1 MASLQ
6 PSDDYRPSD
15 EDYNQPSA
23 ERRVV
28 LQRLQD
34 IFGDVPVHFWAL
46 AHVCDVKTL
55 EEFAE
60 QAEANSGPY
69 HMTISQTRAMISTC
83 KLNSLRFIYALANV
97 LQGLN
102 H

>member
-34 IFGDVPVHFWAL
+34 FLGDVPVHFWAL

-60 QAEANSGPY
+60 KAEADPVPY
-69 HMTISQTRAMISTC
+69 RISIYQTPAMIAAC
-83 KLNSLRFIYALANV
+83 
-97 LQGLN
+97 
-102 H
+102 